1 MKAQRELTLS
11 LTMVLDGSGW
21 SMPWPG
27 HTTPQETDAV
37 PIVQESEWVHWPV
50 WIGGEN
56 HFDKMCKIK
65 SNRIGIFYAH
75 FPYDEHLSSYT
86 KYKVNTVE
94 FFINMDID
102 MLEILIVW

>member
-1 MKAQRELTLS
+1 MWKGKNVNFTLKQAMKAQRELTLS

-21 SMPWPG
+21 SMPWPD

-65 SNRIGIFYAH
+65 VT
-75 FPYDEHLSSYT
+75 E
-86 KYKVNTVE
+86 
-94 FFINMDID
+94 
-102 MLEILIVW
+102 